1 MVANKYIKERWE
13 IIFIS
18 FSMMDKVQAMEGL
31 EIQEGGNLD
40 YYYIICIGEVKE
52 VVFVIDEAMRL
63 NYFQMSY
70 KLFL

>member
-1 MVANKYIKERWE
+1 MGDYFHKLFNDGQG
-13 IIFIS
+13 S
-18 FSMMDKVQAMEGL
+18 GTNMEGR

>member
-1 MVANKYIKERWE
+1 
-13 IIFIS
+13 
-18 FSMMDKVQAMEGL
+18 MMDKVQAMEGL